1 MNYQYAIIG
10 NGRVATHMLH
20 YFKMLGIPHTHWH
33 RKSTHS
39 IKDVV
44 APATHVLLLVS
55 DSAIDAVATENAD
68 LFSGKKVVH
77 FSGAHNSPH
86 VFSAH
91 PLMTFCHEL
100 YAAEVYPTIPFVV
113 THEEPE
119 FATLLPGLLNA
130 HYIIHA
136 SEKPYYHALAVMGCN
151 FSTIL
156 WEKMIFELS
165 NRYHI
170 PKQAV
175 MPIMRQTFANLEK
188 SSEPLA
194 GPLSRKDTRTIADN
208 LEALKADPFR
218 EVYQGFVKAYAQE
231 GDKL

>member
-20 YFKMLGIPHTHWH
+20 YFDMLGIPYTHWH
-33 RKSTHS
+33 RKSEKSLKET
-39 IKDVV
+39 V

-55 DSAIDAVATENAD
+55 DDAIDAVAAENKN
-68 LFSGKKVVH
+68 LFAGKTVVH
-77 FSGAHNSPH
+77 FSGAHNSKN

-100 YAAEVYPTIPFVV
+100 YAAEVYPTIPFVT

-119 FATLLPGLLNA
+119 FATLLPGLPNA

-156 WEKMIFELS
+156 WEKMIVELG

-175 MPIMRQTFANLEK
+175 MPIMRQTFVNLEK

-208 LEALKADPFR
+208 LAALKEDPFCA
-218 EVYQGFVKAYAQE
+218 VYKGFVNAYAIE
-231 GDKL
+231 EDKL